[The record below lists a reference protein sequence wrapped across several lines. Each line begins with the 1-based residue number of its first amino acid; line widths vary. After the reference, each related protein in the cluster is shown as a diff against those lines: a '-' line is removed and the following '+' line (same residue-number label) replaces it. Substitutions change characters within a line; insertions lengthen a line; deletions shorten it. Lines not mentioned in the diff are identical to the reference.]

1 MDSFLI
7 QGPKVL
13 IRVGLVVFNHFAEYN
28 QSRGLYI
35 FYIYWYEYACTY
47 YSCTLT
53 RDVCSTFRAD
63 PEIFKRGGPVFQ
75 NAIKF

>member
-28 QSRGLYI
+28 QSRGLYVYLMYTGMKMHVHI
-35 FYIYWYEYACTY
+35 TA
-47 YSCTLT
+47 
-53 RDVCSTFRAD
+53 VH
-63 PEIFKRGGPVFQ
+63 
-75 NAIKF
+75 